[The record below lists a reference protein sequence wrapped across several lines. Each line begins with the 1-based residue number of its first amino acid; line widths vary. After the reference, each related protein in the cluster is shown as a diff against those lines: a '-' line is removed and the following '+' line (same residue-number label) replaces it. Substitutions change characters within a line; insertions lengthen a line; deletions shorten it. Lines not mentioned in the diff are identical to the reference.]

1 MRLLIGGLTAIAIAL
16 GLACPSQAEE
26 KTNLSIT
33 RQPGILYLASHVM
46 ETQKLIEKQATAEGL
61 ADVTVE
67 WRTFS
72 GGGAQTDALLAGN
85 VDVVNTGTG
94 NLLLLWDRTRGKV
107 KGIITSSA
115 QPVIM
120 VSNDPRIQ
128 TLKDIKEGDKIAVP
142 TVGVSTQAILLQMA
156 AAKLY
161 GDDQVKKFDPNT
173 VQLGHPDAVAAIAN
187 SQHEVKNHFSAP
199 PFQYLEL
206 KQPGVHKVIDSREIL
221 GGALTQ
227 ATFFTT
233 TAFADSNPKLVKAL
247 RTSTEEAVAF
257 IKKDPK
263 AALDAYK
270 KVSGDKTSIDDL
282 LAMLKEPNMD
292 EWRTDPQ
299 GTMKFA
305 EHLHKIGTLKSMPSA
320 WTDYYLPDSAY
331 LNGN

>member
-1 MRLLIGGLTAIAIAL
+1 MRQLICGAAAIALSLCSALPAASQAKTAIA
-16 GLACPSQAEE
+16 
-26 KTNLSIT
+26 IT

-46 ETQKLIEKQATAEGL
+46 ETQKLIEKEAAKEGV
-61 ADVTVE
+61 DGVTVE

-72 GGGAQTDALLAGN
+72 GGGAQTDALLSGN
-85 VDVVNTGTG
+85 VDIVNTGTG

-120 VSNDPRIQ
+120 VSNDERIK
-128 TLKDIKEGDKIAVP
+128 TLKDIGESDKIAVP

-156 AAKLY
+156 AAQMY
-161 GDDQVKKFDPNT
+161 GDDQIKKFDPNT
-173 VQLGHPDAVAAIAN
+173 VQMGHPDAVASIAN
-187 SQHEVKNHFSAP
+187 PNHEVKNHFSAP

-206 KQPGVHKVIDSREIL
+206 KQKGVHKVIDSREII

-233 TAFADSNPKLVKAL
+233 TAFADANPKLITAVQKA
-247 RTSTEEAVAF
+247 TEQAIAF
-257 IKKDPK
+257 IRADPN
-263 AALDAYK
+263 AAIEAYK
-270 KVSGDKTSIDDL
+270 TISGDKASLEDL
-282 LAMLKEPNMD
+282 QAILKEPNMD

-305 EHLHKIGTLKSMPSA
+305 EHLYKVGTLKTLPKA
-320 WTDYYLPDSAY
+320 WTDYYLPQSAY